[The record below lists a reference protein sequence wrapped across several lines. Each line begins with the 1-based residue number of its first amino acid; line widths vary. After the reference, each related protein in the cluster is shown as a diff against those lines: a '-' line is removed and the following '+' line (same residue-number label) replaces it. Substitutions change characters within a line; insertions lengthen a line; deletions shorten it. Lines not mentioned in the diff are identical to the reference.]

1 MKIGGVAVSGPKK
14 VTLVLPRDE
23 GNLVFYF
30 VAVTDDGE
38 FDKMFPEPE
47 PPVTFNVKLQ
57 QNIKQFKDEGYIA
70 KLIARNKI
78 KNAWIMLQSIAPS
91 NIEWD
96 TVKLDQP
103 DTFPNWE
110 TDLRKAGLSIQEVN
124 AVYDH
129 FGKANFVTEEML
141 DEARKSFLASQAVV
155 PPPPQ

>member
-1 MKIGGVAVSGPKK
+1 M
-14 VTLVLPRDE
+14 
-23 GNLVFYF
+23 
-30 VAVTDDGE
+30 
-38 FDKMFPEPE
+38 
-47 PPVTFNVKLQ
+47 
-57 QNIKQFKDEGYIA
+57 
-70 KLIARNKI
+70 
-78 KNAWIMLQSIAPS
+78 
-91 NIEWD
+91 
-96 TVKLDQP
+96 KLDQP